1 MVYSMGSVV
10 ITIRIPKELREKMK
24 KVNIN
29 WSEEIRR
36 FIEERI
42 KRYELLEAFEEI
54 RARARKRR
62 VKVDSSLLIRED
74 RERR

>member
-1 MVYSMGSVV
+1 MGSVV
-10 ITIRIPKELREKMK
+10 ITIRIPRELKEKMK
-24 KVNIN
+24 KVNVN

-42 KRYELLEAFEEI
+42 KRFELLEAFEEI

-62 VKVDSSLLIRED
+62 VKVDSTLLIRED

>member
-1 MVYSMGSVV
+1 MGSVV
-10 ITIRIPKELREKMK
+10 LTIRIPRELREKMK
-24 KVNIN
+24 RINVN

-42 KRYELLEAFEEI
+42 KRYELIETFKEI
-54 RARARKRR
+54 RSRARKRR
-62 VKVDSSLLIRED
+62 VKVDSTLLIRED